1 MQWAQWRPAVKRH
14 VPMALLVVAVAT
26 LALVAANVRLIVPVG
41 VGMLLAFLFWRIS
54 YGLKV
59 SVFGLVIALLWLAA
73 CGPAEFGW
81 SIHYRV
87 TATLINSNTQWD
99 IVDEITVP
107 ANRVVEAMEDDDT
120 WFYNGVDPP
129 TKEEFRRKLEADLRA
144 LERIL
149 AKEDWTFTRIL
160 DGEKA
165 VFTRHRRPEP
175 AQVRMFPLVSRQTL
189 AIPDIV
195 LVSAGSPSASA
206 GPSSSAPW
214 SRRVVF
220 TSAADSEII
229 VEAPRNVVEATD
241 PPSEAKAVP
250 GGEQRRIVSGESA
263 VELSLLSPV
272 SRHEPVRS
280 IAHVSLA
287 QGTGWVLAFLWTLV
301 LSMAQDGA
309 KQGLTRLF
317 GRIAAPDSQPNPP
330 PAKPAPRRK
339 KKRRA

>member
-14 VPMALLVVAVAT
+14 VPMALLAVAVAT
-26 LALVAANVRLIVPVG
+26 LALVAANVRLVVPVG

-54 YGLKV
+54 CGLKV
-59 SVFGLVIALLWLAA
+59 SVFVLVIALLWLAA

-81 SIHYRV
+81 SIKYRV
-87 TATLINSNTQWD
+87 TATLVNNNTQWD

-107 ANRVVEAMEDDDT
+107 ADRVVQVMEDDDT
-120 WFYNGVDPP
+120 WLYSRVDPP
-129 TKEEFRRKLEADLRA
+129 TKEEFRRKLEADFRA

-149 AKEDWTFTRIL
+149 VKEGWTFTRML

-165 VFTRHRRPEP
+165 VFTRHRGPEP

-189 AIPDIV
+189 AIPDIE
-195 LVSAGSPSASA
+195 LVSAGSPSASVS
-206 GPSSSAPW
+206 PSSSAPR

-220 TSAADSEII
+220 TPAADSEILI
-229 VEAPRNVVEATD
+229 EAPRNVVEATD
-241 PPSEAKAVP
+241 PPSEAKTVP

-301 LSMAQDGA
+301 LSMAQDGT
-309 KQGLTRLF
+309 KQGLMRLF
-317 GRIAAPDSQPNPP
+317 GRSPAPDSQPTAP

-339 KKRRA
+339 KKRRE